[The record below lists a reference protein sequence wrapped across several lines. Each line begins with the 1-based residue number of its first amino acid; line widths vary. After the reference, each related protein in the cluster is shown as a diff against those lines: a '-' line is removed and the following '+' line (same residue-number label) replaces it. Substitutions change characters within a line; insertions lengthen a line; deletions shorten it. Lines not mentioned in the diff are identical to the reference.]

1 MQIIVP
7 ATSANLGPGFDC
19 LGLSLKFFNKISIKR
34 SKISSISI
42 SGEGEKN
49 IYFKKNNAFVKIFNE
64 YQEKLLGKRENFSF
78 KFENNIPI
86 SRGLGSSSAVI
97 VSAIASAY
105 FMAEKKMDKNL
116 ILNEALKYENHPDNI
131 APAVLGGFVCSLV
144 KDTKV
149 LSIKKDI
156 DKDLK
161 AVLVIPNKII
171 KTEQSRA
178 VLPKKLSFDEAVFN
192 VAHSSFLTACFLEKK
207 YEFLKEASKD
217 KLHQERRMKNYEI
230 LFEVQDLALKN
241 EAILSTLSGS
251 GSSFINITYK
261 DDAKLLAQK
270 FKDKFKNFAVKILD
284 FDDKGFE
291 FL

>member
-49 IYFKKNNAFVKIFNE
+49 IFLRKNNSFVRIFNE
-64 YQEKLLGKRENFSF
+64 NYNKLLGKQENFSF
-78 KFENNIPI
+78 KFENQIPI

-105 FMAEKKMDKNL
+105 FMADKNVDKTT

-131 APAVLGGFVCSLV
+131 APASLGGFVCSLIE
-144 KDTKV
+144 KGKV
-149 LSIKKDI
+149 LSIKKEI
-156 DKDLK
+156 DKNLK
-161 AVLVIPNKII
+161 AVLVIPNKIM
-171 KTEQSRA
+171 KTEQSRS
-178 VLPKKLSFDEAVFN
+178 VLPKKISFDDAVFN
-192 VAHSSFLTACFLEKK
+192 LSHSSFLTACFLEKK
-207 YEFLKEASKD
+207 YELLREASKD
-217 KLHQERRMKNYEI
+217 RLHQDKRMKNYDV
-230 LFEVQDLALKN
+230 LFEVQELALKN
-241 EAILSTLSGS
+241 NALLSTLSGS
-251 GSSFINITYK
+251 GSSFLNITYK
-261 DDAKLLAQK
+261 DDAELLSQKL
-270 FKDKFKNFAVKILD
+270 KDKFKNFVVKILE

>member
-1 MQIIVP
+1 MQIIIP

-49 IYFKKNNAFVKIFNE
+49 IFLRKNNSFVRIFNE
-64 YQEKLLGKRENFSF
+64 NYSKLLGKQENFSF
-78 KFENNIPI
+78 KFENQIPI

-105 FMAEKKMDKNL
+105 FMADKNVDKTT
-116 ILNEALKYENHPDNI
+116 ILNEALKYESHPDNI
-131 APAVLGGFVCSLV
+131 APASLGGFVCSLV
-144 KDTKV
+144 EKGKV
-149 LSIKKDI
+149 LSIKKEI

-161 AVLVIPNKII
+161 AVLVIPNKIM
-171 KTEQSRA
+171 KTEQSRS
-178 VLPKKLSFDEAVFN
+178 VLPKKISFDDAVFN
-192 VAHSSFLTACFLEKK
+192 LSHSSFLTACFLEKK
-207 YEFLKEASKD
+207 YELLREASKD
-217 KLHQERRMKNYEI
+217 RLHQDKRMKNYDV
-230 LFEVQDLALKN
+230 LFEVQELALKN
-241 EAILSTLSGS
+241 NALLSTLSGS
-251 GSSFINITYK
+251 GSSFLNITYK
-261 DDAKLLAQK
+261 DDAELLSQKL
-270 FKDKFKNFAVKILD
+270 KDKFKNFVVKILE